1 MDKIKKIKTISQIIL
16 VDNSSDAAR
25 DYDIKAN
32 VVVTNGAAT
41 TIPNGWVSREDN
53 NLATFNRYDTNM
65 MSCDFNTTDES
76 QQIIAAI
83 NNFVENVFNEV
94 HE

>member
-1 MDKIKKIKTISQIIL
+1 MDKIKKIKTISQTIL
-16 VDNSSDAAR
+16 VDNSSDATR

-41 TIPNGWVSREDN
+41 NIPNGWVSREGV
-53 NLATFNRYDTNM
+53 NLATFNRYDANM
-65 MSCDFNTTDES
+65 MSCDFNNTTES
-76 QQIIAAI
+76 QAIITAI

-94 HE
+94 RE